1 MMSRTVLKSQEE
13 SNSLALINQEK
24 AKGLAWVTT
33 DFFKRKTNR
42 MLRHDEKI
50 AEDINKEI
58 EKSKKKLDNYFDEPE
73 TTETKSESSNTQTSS
88 SIPPLQE
95 PKPLTENKSENQDVN
110 FI

>member
-1 MMSRTVLKSQEE
+1 MPKSQEE
-13 SNSLALINQEK
+13 LNSLAFINQEK

-33 DFFKRKTNR
+33 DFFKRKTNQ

-58 EKSKKKLDNYFDEPE
+58 EKSKKKLENYFDEPE
-73 TTETKSESSNTQTSS
+73 TTEPKTEGNN
-88 SIPPLQE
+88 IRPPLQE
-95 PKPLTENKSENQDVN
+95 PKSLAEQKSENQDIN